1 MQVSGTKRLSIVS
14 FDFKQPK
21 GSNQAR
27 KTRFFRELYGYTQQV
42 KRLLKSGKEI
52 TRTYHYSGIMDQLPF
67 VKLGKSVLGV
77 QPGSEGPI
85 LELLHKFDEV
95 DYYNFIGWVPS
106 AIWTVV
112 EDDNV
117 LMASK
122 LIARLGYLSVL
133 FTLNKFGG
141 VIQVEELLNFGF
153 DADYINQ
160 AVINLEKSGLVLLNQ
175 DVIQC
180 TDTGETVATI
190 LAEKMKVSEI

>member
-1 MQVSGTKRLSIVS
+1 MQVSGTKRLWIVS

-42 KRLLKSGKEI
+42 KTRLKGGKEI
-52 TRTYHYSGIMDQLPF
+52 TRTYRYSGIMDQLPF

-77 QPGSEGPI
+77 QPGTEGPI

-106 AIWTVV
+106 AVWTVA

-117 LMASK
+117 LMACK
-122 LIARLGYLSVL
+122 LIARFGYLSVL
-133 FTLNKFGG
+133 FMLKRLRG
-141 VIQVEELLNFGF
+141 VIQFDELRNFGF

-160 AVINLEKSGLVLLNQ
+160 AVTNLEKSGLVFHNQ
-175 DVIQC
+175 NVIQY
-180 TDTGETVATI
+180 TNTGETVATI
-190 LAEKMKVSEI
+190 LAEKIEFSEI

>member
-1 MQVSGTKRLSIVS
+1 MRVNHTKRLWIVS
-14 FDFKQPK
+14 FDFRQPK

-42 KRLLKSGKEI
+42 KQLLKGGKEV

-77 QPGSEGPI
+77 QPGTEGPI

-95 DYYNFIGWVPS
+95 DYYNFIGCVPS

-112 EDDNV
+112 EDDDA

-133 FTLNKFGG
+133 FLLKRFGR
-141 VIQVEELLNFGF
+141 VIHFEELLDFGF

-160 AVINLEKSGLVLLNQ
+160 AVTNLKSNGLVLQNQ
-175 DVIQC
+175 DVLQC
-180 TDTGETVATI
+180 TDTGETVATF
-190 LAEKMKVSEI
+190 LTEKMKLSEI